1 MLWDEMKNWRFL
13 TKYKQDTLRPVLKT
27 EHGGMAFVKMVR
39 VAKNFML
46 LTVKVVYFVKL
57 FDQTKDSLELKI
69 NVNLGWAFLLKHQN
83 YIG

>member
-1 MLWDEMKNWRFL
+1 
-13 TKYKQDTLRPVLKT
+13 
-27 EHGGMAFVKMVR
+27 MAFVKMVR

-69 NVNLGWAFLLKHQN
+69 NVNLGWAFLLKHQT